1 MQGQGARHKKKAA
14 VTGCPTVKDLTI
26 LFVNC
31 LGQFGTGLELSHFL
45 SGNGNLLATGRIN
58 TLASRTLC
66 NGKCTETYELY
77 LLTSYQGSFYYIYCC
92 IECLLGISLAQT
104 SGLRDFSN

>member
-1 MQGQGARHKKKAA
+1 M
-14 VTGCPTVKDLTI
+14 GCPIVKDLTI

-31 LGQFGTGLELSHFL
+31 LGQFGTSLELSHFL
-45 SGNGNLLATGRIN
+45 SGNGYLLAIGRIN

-77 LLTSYQGSFYYIYCC
+77 LIASYQGSLNCIYCC

-104 SGLRDFSN
+104 SGLRDLSNQFCLVHNVNING